1 MTTHQ
6 VMLCFVRSDSSIL
19 QESWL
24 NRAASWLAGGTS
36 SSPPYIHAELLF
48 VPQGGIHN
56 TEEVSGQACS
66 IVYNGTVHLHR
77 KRFSR
82 SEWFFRSM
90 NVTKKQYDTMY
101 NFCRAHVGEPFNKLG
116 YFLAWTPLLAPRPSF
131 YTWLGMSHRWYC
143 SEIVVAAL
151 KEGRVLDENYPSTVH
166 PNTLY
171 HDMKNKT
178 MVDCGRNVN
187 EVTISFGC

>member
-1 MTTHQ
+1 MSSTHQ
-6 VMLCFVRSDSSIL
+6 IMLCFVRSDSTIL

-24 NRAASWLAGGTS
+24 NRAASWLAGGTAEH
-36 SSPPYIHAELLF
+36 PPYIHTELLF
-48 VPQGGIHN
+48 VPPEGLHN
-56 TEEVSGQACS
+56 ADEVSGQACS

-90 NVTKKQYDTMY
+90 NVSKQQYDNMLA
-101 NFCRAHVGEPFNKLG
+101 FCKQRVGEPFNKMG
-116 YFLAWTPLLAPRPSF
+116 YFLAWTPLFAPRPSF
-131 YTWLGMSHRWYC
+131 YTWFGMSHRWYC

-151 KEGRVLDENYPSTVH
+151 KSGGVLPSTYPSAVH

-171 HDMKNKT
+171 TDMLNRT

-187 EVTISFGC
+187 AVTISFG